1 MDLENVISSFISDR
15 QEIGPAYAGR
25 RLHQKLA
32 WSFFDKDAL
41 MAEALDWEE
50 KGKQELLKILFGYG
64 FVIGISVAAFFANFA
79 AIYLIKLH
87 MYVQMFYC
95 VTLSSTIVLF
105 YRYVVYFREA
115 SNAIQQ
121 HCENTADLKL
131 QISYLNVETVKYDS
145 SGIGLESKT
154 H

>member
-41 MAEALDWEE
+41 MAAVLEWEE
-50 KGKQELLKILFGYG
+50 RGKQKLLKILFGYG
-64 FVIGISVAAFFANFA
+64 FVVGISVAAFFVNFA
-79 AIYLIKLH
+79 AIYLIKQH
-87 MYVQMFYC
+87 MYVQIFYC
-95 VTLSSTIVLF
+95 VMLSLSIVLF

-115 SNAIQQ
+115 SKAIQQ

-131 QISYLNVETVKYDS
+131 QISCLSAD
-145 SGIGLESKT
+145 
-154 H
+154 